1 MFKMVRHKFEKSEDK
16 FKEML
21 DNCHYSLR
29 NDEGWTKSVAIGDDT
44 DFIDCMGVERIRM
57 QDD

>member
-1 MFKMVRHKFEKSEDK
+1 
-16 FKEML
+16 ML

-29 NDEGWTKSVAIGDDT
+29 NDRAWTKSVATGDGT